1 MTKKPY
7 SNAHIRGAVVWP
19 DPSPLSQWWAQVM
32 GLPTR
37 GDESGENTEA
47 TPGPALAA

>member
-1 MTKKPY
+1 MTKKY

-19 DPSPLSQWWAQVM
+19 DPSPLSQWWDQVM

-37 GDESGENTEA
+37 VDESGENTEA
-47 TPGPALAA
+47 AEGPPLAA